1 MAARSEGNRW
11 VLTAS
16 CRIMTAAVVAS
27 AIPTHA
33 HATIPGDDTIR
44 VGTPAEF
51 NELARTQQAIV
62 DVYLGDRR
70 VGQAAV
76 EYEPGKLRF
85 LHPDLVVAMVPDIL
99 QSASIASAL
108 SDPLDA
114 HSNLLCTP
122 ATDPRDCGRLTPDV
136 VGVIFDQ
143 DRFRL
148 SLFINPRFLKIRA
161 ASEKT
166 FLSRPTAGLAL
177 VDSVAGTLAGGSG
190 GNTVYALQNRAVL
203 GDRDA
208 RIISTTSFASGSGL
222 KPDVLV
228 AQIDKPGLRYTAGL
242 FWAPGIDLIGRRKL
256 LGGGVETQFDTR
268 LDKSL
273 ISGSPIVVALSQRS
287 RVDILVNGRLMT
299 SRTYEAGNQ
308 SLDTSGLPDGAYE
321 VTLHIQ
327 EVGGANRDERRFF
340 TKNPQIA
347 PLGQAIWFA
356 HAGVLVNDATR
367 GFLSPTRQPYGEAGV
382 ARRLS
387 RTIALDASLVML
399 AGKAIGEL
407 GTNWIAQRVQVRVA
421 ALASN
426 RRDYGL
432 LAQVNSTGSSPL
444 TFNLDVRRVYSH
456 DDQPLVPIDTLE
468 PNVTTGYQIAQ
479 LSAGT
484 FTQALADVGYRL
496 QRGQIG
502 FSAFYRQDSHRAP
515 SYAIGP
521 TARWSI
527 VHHRGFDL
535 TVEANLSQSNVGRS
549 AYAGLRLQ
557 LLRLHSAFSATAG
570 GQTIASRTDGPRS
583 GAVGGVQ
590 ATWQHDDVLGGNL
603 SLGGNYDHT
612 PDGDLAHA
620 RADMRGPFG
629 TVATD
634 FIQQVN
640 GARGTQYSLGVQT
653 AAIVNRDLVAIGG
666 RDQTDSVIAVRIDDA
681 PQDASFQILVD
692 ETPRGIVHGRETR
705 TIAVPPYR
713 RYSVRIKP
721 IGGRLMHFDSESR
734 MVSIYPGNVAALAW
748 TAKPVAAMFGRVVRA
763 NGDAVGNADLIASD
777 AISHSDDQGYFQIET
792 APGTTV
798 LVRSAGA
805 PPCQA
810 ALSDKPPM
818 GDYLAIGTVTCLPL
832 QPSTPMPNS
841 AVR

>member
-1 MAARSEGNRW
+1 MAARSKGNRW
-11 VLTAS
+11 RLTAS
-16 CRIMTAAVVAS
+16 CRIIIAAVLAP
-27 AIPTHA
+27 AIPTSA
-33 HATIPGDDTIR
+33 YAATPGDDTIR

-70 VGQAAV
+70 IGQAAV

-85 LHPDLVVAMVPDIL
+85 LHPDIMVAMVPDIL
-99 QSASIASAL
+99 QPASIASAL

-122 ATDPRDCGRLTPDV
+122 ATDPRDCGRLTPNV

-148 SLFINPRFLKIRA
+148 SLFINPRFLKVRA

-228 AQIDKPGLRYTAGL
+228 AQVDKPGLRYTAGL

-308 SLDTSGLPDGAYE
+308 SLDTSGLPDG
-321 VTLHIQ
+321 V
-327 EVGGANRDERRFF
+327 
-340 TKNPQIA
+340 
-347 PLGQAIWFA
+347 
-356 HAGVLVNDATR
+356 GVLVNDATR

-382 ARRLS
+382 ARRMS
-387 RTIALDASLVML
+387 GTIALDASLVML

-421 ALASN
+421 ALASS

-479 LSAGT
+479 LSAGN

-496 QRGQIG
+496 QGGQIG
-502 FSAFYRQDSHRAP
+502 FSAFCRRDSRRALN
-515 SYAIGP
+515 YAIGP
-521 TARWSI
+521 TGRWSI
-527 VHHRGFDL
+527 VHRRGFDL

-570 GQTIASRTDGPRS
+570 GQTIGSRSEGARS

-620 RADMRGPFG
+620 RADMRGRFG

-634 FIQQVN
+634 FIQQIN

-653 AAIVNRDLVAIGG
+653 AAIVNRDLVALGG

-681 PQDASFQILVD
+681 PPNARFQILVD
-692 ETPRGIVHGRETR
+692 ETPRGIVRGRETR

-721 IGGRLMHFDSESR
+721 IGGHLMHFDSESR

-748 TAKPVAAMFGRVVRA
+748 TAKPVVAIFGRVVRA
-763 NGDAVGNADLIASD
+763 NGDAIGNADLIASD

-792 APGTTV
+792 APETTV
-798 LVRSAGA
+798 LVRSVGA
-805 PPCQA
+805 IPCQA
-810 ALSDKPPM
+810 ALSDKPLR
-818 GDYLAIGTVTCLPL
+818 GDYLEIGTVTCLPL
-832 QPSTPMPNS
+832 QPSTPTPTPNS
-841 AVR
+841 VVR